1 MTTPT
6 TNGTTPGARSF
17 ADFAAED
24 RDNLLGMVLNHV
36 DTHIFIKDADGR
48 YLYANPKV
56 CETMQR
62 TLVEILG
69 HKDNDLLPGEV
80 AAEIMAFDREVLAS
94 QRALRREE
102 RVVDSDGVER
112 NFLSEKV
119 PVRQPDGTFILI
131 GFATEITALKSVE
144 TALRASEKDLQRTL
158 ENLPF
163 PVVLIEP
170 AAPGQW
176 TDLGAQCLFFN
187 RSWIDTLGYAK
198 TDART
203 ADELT
208 RRLYPDETY
217 RHEVWER
224 RTAASRQASTNGG
237 IAPVFEVRITAKDG
251 TVHQMLS
258 GTSVVG
264 RRMIV
269 SLQDITQLRQQQEAL
284 RISEERHRFLA
295 ESARDTVWTIEADG
309 RVSSVSSSVQVVR
322 GFTPEEA
329 MAHTLEQIHPPESL
343 DRVRAWWAGME
354 TAIAAGQ
361 RPADFRAELAY
372 YCKDGSL
379 LWTEV
384 MAYALLHPDG
394 SLAQVIGVTRDMSER
409 KRAEQQ
415 LQRSENK
422 FRTLFEAGRQALLL
436 MSDEGRFLDANPSA
450 WRLFGYSAR
459 EAIVG
464 ELWTDLS
471 PDQQP
476 CGTASE
482 VLARQHLKRAA
493 NGENVTF
500 EWVHHCGQGELGFP
514 CEVVITPIDIDGRP
528 VLLAS
533 VEDLTAKKKA
543 AAALARS
550 EEHYRLLSSNLYDTV
565 LHLSDHGVV
574 TWITPSLEKALGY
587 APEEWI
593 GRRIVDIIAPE
604 DAPRAQS
611 NIVRCINERQPVIA
625 RYAVRD
631 KGGRRHQAESYA
643 TPYLKNNGVR
653 DGIVVSFHLIDDQI
667 AIEEELDRR
676 ARTDELTS
684 LLNRHEVF
692 DRIRNVT
699 GANHRTGREV
709 AVLFCD
715 LDKFKEV
722 NDTRGHHTGDE
733 VLVAMAALLRGVLRH
748 QDDVAARLGGD
759 ELMVVLHGVR
769 DEADAM
775 AVADKLRLSVAEPIP
790 TSGGPVAITMSVGV
804 ALARA
809 DETAEQLISR
819 ADASMYQAKQTG
831 RNQVVPLR

>member
-1 MTTPT
+1 MSTPT
-6 TNGTTPGARSF
+6 TIGPTQQARSF
-17 ADFAAED
+17 ADFATED

-56 CETMQR
+56 CEGLQ
-62 TLVEILG
+62 LPLEQILG
-69 HKDNDLLPGEV
+69 HTDDDLMPGEV
-80 AAEIMAFDREVLAS
+80 AAEIIKFDRQVLAS

-102 RVVDSDGVER
+102 LVVSTTGVTR

-144 TALRASEKDLQRTL
+144 AALRASETDLHRTL

-163 PVVLIEP
+163 PIVLIE
-170 AAPGQW
+170 AATPGQW
-176 TDLGAQCLFFN
+176 TNLSARCLFFN
-187 RSWIDTLGYAK
+187 RSWIDTLGYEI

-203 ADELT
+203 AEELT
-208 RRLYPDETY
+208 HHLYPDAQY
-217 RHEVWER
+217 RREVWER
-224 RTAASRQASTNGG
+224 RTAASHQAATNGG
-237 IAPVFEVRITAKDG
+237 IAPVFEVCITAKDG
-251 TVHQMLS
+251 TVHHMLT

-269 SLQDITQLRQQQEAL
+269 SLQDITELRQQQEAL

-295 ESARDTVWTIEADG
+295 EAARDTLWTIEPDG
-309 RVSSVSSSVQVVR
+309 RVSFVSPSVEVVR

-329 MAHTLEQIHPPESL
+329 MAHTLEQTHPPESL
-343 DRVRAWWAGME
+343 DRVRRWWGDME
-354 TAIAAGQ
+354 AAVAARR

-415 LQRSENK
+415 LQRSESK

-436 MSDEGRFLDANPSA
+436 MNEEGRFLDANPSA
-450 WRLFGYSAR
+450 WRLFGCSTR

-471 PDQQP
+471 LDEQP
-476 CGTASE
+476 CGTASK
-482 VLARQHLKRAA
+482 VLARQHLQRAA
-493 NGENVTF
+493 DGEDVTF
-500 EWVHHCGQGELGFP
+500 EWVHRFGPGQLGFP
-514 CEVVITPIDIDGRP
+514 CEVMLTRIDIDGRP

-543 AAALARS
+543 AAALTRS
-550 EEHYRLLSSNLYDTV
+550 EEHYRLLSSNLHDTV
-565 LHLSDHGVV
+565 LHLSDEGVV

-593 GRRIVDIIAPE
+593 GRRIIDIIVPE

-611 NIVRCINERQPVIA
+611 NIVRCIKEEKPVIA
-625 RYAVRD
+625 RYAVRN
-631 KGGRRHQAESYA
+631 KAGRRHETESYA
-643 TPYLKNNGVR
+643 TPYLKDGVR
-653 DGIVVSFHLIDDQI
+653 DGIVVSFHLIDAQI
-667 AIEEELDRR
+667 AIEAELERR
-676 ARTDELTS
+676 ARTDDLTN
-684 LLNRHEVF
+684 LLNRREVF
-692 DRIRNVT
+692 DRIRHVT

-715 LDKFKEV
+715 LDKFKEI
-722 NDTRGHHTGDE
+722 NDTHGHHTGDE
-733 VLVAMAALLRGVLRH
+733 VLVALAPRLRGALRN

-775 AVADKLRLSVAEPIP
+775 AVAEKLRLSVAEPIT
-790 TSGGPVAITMSVGV
+790 TSAGPVRITMSIGV

-809 DETAEQLISR
+809 NETTEQLVSR
-819 ADASMYQAKQTG
+819 ADAAMYQAKQTG
-831 RNQVVPLR
+831 RKQVVPVR